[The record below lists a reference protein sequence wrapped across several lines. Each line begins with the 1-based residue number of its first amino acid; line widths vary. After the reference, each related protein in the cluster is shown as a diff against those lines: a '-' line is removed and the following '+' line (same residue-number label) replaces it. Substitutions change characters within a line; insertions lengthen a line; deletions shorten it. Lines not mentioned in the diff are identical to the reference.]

1 MDFTT
6 LFDLPW
12 GPLLIFGLRVADVS
26 LDTMRVL
33 FAVRGKRYHAA
44 SLGFFQALIFILV
57 VGNVITHLDSFWHVL
72 GYAGGFAAGTLVG
85 VMIENAVAYG
95 LSTVRIVSP
104 HGGVEIAAAL
114 RERGY
119 GATEVS
125 GYGRDGTVEIVDS
138 VVHRSHLDEIMDD
151 RRQVGFAGVR
161 HGRGAKDP
169 ARRIARRSRALD
181 ARARVGTPQGADS
194 AARVG
199 AAPLLAQDSVDPNVL
214 RNVPLD
220 HVLAEPS
227 LALHPELF
235 HHAARARV
243 AR

>member
-1 MDFTT
+1 MDITT

-57 VGNVITHLDSFWHVL
+57 VGNVITHLDSLWHIL

-138 VVHRSHLDEIMDD
+138 VVHRSHLDEIMEIVDKWDSQAFVTVEEPKILRGGSLAD
-151 RRQVGFAGVR
+151 RARWMRV
-161 HGRGAKDP
+161 P
-169 ARRIARRSRALD
+169 AWARLKERDRSR
-181 ARARVGTPQGADS
+181 V
-194 AARVG
+194 
-199 AAPLLAQDSVDPNVL
+199 
-214 RNVPLD
+214 
-220 HVLAEPS
+220 
-227 LALHPELF
+227 
-235 HHAARARV
+235 
-243 AR
+243 